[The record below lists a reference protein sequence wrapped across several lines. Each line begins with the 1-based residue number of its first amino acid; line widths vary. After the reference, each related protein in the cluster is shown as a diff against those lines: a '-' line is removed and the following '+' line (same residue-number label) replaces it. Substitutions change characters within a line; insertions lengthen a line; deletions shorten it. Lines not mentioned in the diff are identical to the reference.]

1 MNRWQK
7 IAWFNLTVMTVCLMA
22 CLVLAIA
29 MSFRRVAAP
38 PTPLSLVI
46 TPSLVLV
53 AISKLIFRKKSKH
66 LDFDERDTQIHK
78 KSQYVGLWAFFLAT
92 TVAITVEIMICFFV
106 VGPRGTLPYPLVL
119 LLIICIGG
127 CVWIAAES
135 IAILV
140 QYGWGG
146 KDGGK

>member
-7 IAWFNLTVMTVCLMA
+7 IAWFNLIVMTICLAA
-22 CLVLAIA
+22 CFVLAVA
-29 MSFRRVAAP
+29 VSFRRVAIP

-46 TPSLVLV
+46 IPSLVLV
-53 AISKLIFRKKSKH
+53 AISKLIFRKRDKQI
-66 LDFDERDTQIHK
+66 DFDERDRQIHK
-78 KSQYVGLWAFFLAT
+78 KSQYVGLWAFVIS
-92 TVAITVEIMICFFV
+92 TVLAITVEIMICFFA
-106 VGPRGTLPYPLVL
+106 VGPRGIFRYPLVL

-127 CVWIAAES
+127 CVWIAVES

-140 QYGWGG
+140 QYGRGG

>member
-7 IAWFNLTVMTVCLMA
+7 IAWFNLIVMTVCLAA
-22 CLVLAIA
+22 CFVLAIA
-29 MSFRRVAAP
+29 VSFRQAAIP

-46 TPSLVLV
+46 IPSLVLV
-53 AISKLIFRKKSKH
+53 AISKFIFRKRDEQV
-66 LDFDERDTQIHK
+66 DFDERDRQIHK

-92 TVAITVEIMICFFV
+92 TIAITVEVMICFFV
-106 VGPRGTLPYPLVL
+106 AGPRGAPPYPLVL
-119 LLIICIGG
+119 LLTICIGG
-127 CVWIAAES
+127 CVWIAVES

-140 QYGWGG
+140 QYGLGG